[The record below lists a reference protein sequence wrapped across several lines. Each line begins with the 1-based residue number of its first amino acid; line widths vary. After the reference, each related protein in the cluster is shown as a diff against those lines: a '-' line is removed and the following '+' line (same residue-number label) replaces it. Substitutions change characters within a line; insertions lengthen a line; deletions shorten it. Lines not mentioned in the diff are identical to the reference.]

1 MACKQVPPAMLEDL
15 LLSHPAV
22 SDACVIGKPDPIA
35 GELPF
40 AYVVPVKGAKVS
52 AQDITDFVAS
62 KILL

>member
-1 MACKQVPPAMLEDL
+1 MLEDL

-52 AQDITDFVAS
+52 VQDITDFVAS